1 MLDETVN
8 SYLAFLWNVIKK
20 PENITSQQINSKDQ
34 ISTSQNKSITWL
46 SNDNISAMSMMC
58 IQDAHHERDM
68 FL

>member
-8 SYLAFLWNVIKK
+8 SHLAFLWNVIKK